1 MIELSIIIPV
11 YNSEKYIRDCLNS
24 ICKQIKNEVELILVN
39 DGSKDASLKIC
50 KYFSKKYKNIKIINE
65 KKIEAFHIAEMLELK
80 IPEENI
86 FYFVIVM
93 IN

>member
-65 KKIEAFHIAEMLELK
+65 KKKSRRFI
-80 IPEENI
+80 
-86 FYFVIVM
+86 
-93 IN
+93 